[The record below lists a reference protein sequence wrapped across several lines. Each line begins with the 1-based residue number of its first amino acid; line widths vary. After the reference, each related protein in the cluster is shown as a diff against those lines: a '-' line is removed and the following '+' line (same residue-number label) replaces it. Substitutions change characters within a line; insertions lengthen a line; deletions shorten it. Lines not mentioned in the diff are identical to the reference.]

1 MKKPFLLIIFLPLFL
16 FGTWFI
22 AVPERL
28 ITDLLENSLGSNDL
42 FLSAEGF
49 EKGFFY
55 NFSAERISLKRK
67 SPDASDGPLLIFESI
82 DGRLNFISLLRLA
95 PELDFDCIM
104 NNGRI
109 NGAVRL
115 KGRGSI
121 RINGDR
127 MNISGIPFIESLGI
141 HGDGDLAVN
150 LLLNNG
156 KGELKFSVDDARLVN
171 TSLSGVFLPL
181 EMFKNMKGIMAVNN
195 GAVEVKSLSLE
206 GRGVNARIKGII
218 KGSDMDLN
226 MELTMDS
233 SFESGPILMKMLE
246 QYRISPGYYLLPIRY
261 SLSSLHKSML

>member
-1 MKKPFLLIIFLPLFL
+1 MKKSLFFIIFLSLFV

-22 AVPERL
+22 AVPESL

-42 FLSAEGF
+42 SLGAEGF
-49 EKGFFY
+49 RKGFFY
-55 NFSAERISLKRK
+55 NFSAEKISLKRK
-67 SPDASDGPLLIFESI
+67 SPDASDGPLLIFDSI
-82 DGRLNFISLLRLA
+82 DGSLDFVSLLRLA

-127 MNISGIPFIESLGI
+127 INISGIPFFEALGI
-141 HGDGDLAVN
+141 RGDGDLSVN
-150 LLLNNG
+150 LLLDNG
-156 KGELKFSVDDARLVN
+156 TGELKFSVDNARLVN

-181 EMFKNMKGIMAVNN
+181 EMFKNMKGIMAVNSD
-195 GAVEVKSLSLE
+195 AVEVKSFSLE
-206 GRGVNARIKGII
+206 GIGVNARIKGII
-218 KGSDMDLN
+218 KGSDIDLN

-233 SFESGPILMKMLE
+233 SFESGPILMKLLE
-246 QYRISPGYYLLPIRY
+246 QYRISPGYYSLPLKY
-261 SLSSLHKSML
+261 SLSSLKT